1 MILKKLQNANGV
13 WTFETTDEN
22 DPKKNK
28 QVCNTTQIPNDLFG
42 LIQEL
47 NEVVYDMF
55 PSFNVG
61 LKSVSVSLDK
71 DNFKK
76 CSFEV
81 NIFICNQMMVMKH
94 QDAFDFKNT
103 PVERTGDESEAQERV
118 LEMHENRNRFYMKF
132 LEVEKEVEGCWLS
145 LFKAPNKSQL
155 AMSFEEGDEDLGDYT
170 DEALGLSEPK
180 RKSDWTISVNN
191 GKEVDFDKFNDALKK
206 RAKANM

>member
-81 NIFICNQMMVMKH
+81 NIFINNQMMVMKH

-103 PVERTGDESEAQERV
+103 PIERTGDESKAQEKV
-118 LEMHENRNRFYMKF
+118 LEMYENRNRFYMKF
-132 LEVEKEVEGCWLS
+132 LEVEKEVEECWLS
-145 LFKAPNKSQL
+145 LFKAPSKSQL
-155 AMSFEEGDEDLGDYT
+155 SMSFEAQEDLGDYT
-170 DEALGLSEPK
+170 DESLGLSEPK
-180 RKSDWTISVNN
+180 KNAGWATISIN
-191 GKEVDFDKFNDALKK
+191 GGNEVDFDKFNDALRK
-206 RAKANM
+206 RAKASM